1 MDEHDSRAFAELMD
15 RFDDVRVLV
24 IGDLMVDEYL
34 WGHVGRISPEAP
46 VPVVEVRDDSWV
58 PGGAANVAANLRALG
73 ANVTLAG
80 VVGCDS
86 VGGEL
91 VDKLD
96 SMGIGTKGIVVDA
109 GRTTTQKTRVVAK
122 HQQVARIDR
131 EDRAPL
137 SESVMSELIQS
148 AESAVTGVDVVV
160 IEDYGK
166 GVVTAGM
173 CKSVVRAADETN
185 KPVIVDPKER
195 RFRMYRGATLI
206 TPNLHEA
213 ADATDIEEHNDDVT
227 VEWIG
232 RRLKEM
238 LGCETVLI
246 TRGEKGM
253 SLVTKDGTF
262 VTIPTVAREVF
273 DVSGAGDTVVATI
286 SAVTAAGGD
295 IETACVLATH
305 AASCVVAKL
314 GTATV
319 TRTEIRESFD
329 NLDCQDV

>member
-1 MDEHDSRAFAELMD
+1 MDGYDLDALANLMG

-24 IGDLMVDEYL
+24 VGDLMVDEYL

-46 VPVVEVRDDSWV
+46 VPVVEVRKDSWV
-58 PGGAANVAANLRALG
+58 PGGAANVATNLRALG
-73 ANVTLAG
+73 ATVTLAG
-80 VVGCDS
+80 VIGNDETGS
-86 VGGEL
+86 KL
-91 VDKLD
+91 VDRMKELSID
-96 SMGIGTKGIVVDA
+96 VAAVVADPA
-109 GRTTTQKTRVVAK
+109 RITTRKTRVMAK
-122 HQQVARIDR
+122 HQQVTRIDR
-131 EDRAPL
+131 ESRSPIAEPGEIL
-137 SESVMSELIQS
+137 EKVKSVL
-148 AESAVTGVDVVV
+148 GDVDVIV

-166 GVVTAGM
+166 GVVTAAVCSGIIE
-173 CKSVVRAADETN
+173 AAGELG

-213 ADATDIEEHNDDVT
+213 ADATDIEEHNNDET

-238 LGCETVLI
+238 LGCEMVLI

-253 SLVTKDGTF
+253 SLVTEDGTF
-262 VTIPTVAREVF
+262 FTIPTIAREVF

-286 SAVTAAGGD
+286 AAAVGAGGD
-295 IETACVLATH
+295 MENACVLATH

-319 TRTEIRESFD
+319 TRDEIRASFD
-329 NLDCQDV
+329 SE